1 MARVDSTPPS
11 GGEAASSTTH
21 PKESDSSMKAAAP
34 GDPAAQEGGA
44 SIAGGDALIGNGAS
58 DTLEFLDSDFLNDA
72 ARGAEAPSPAPG
84 SDATIVSS
92 LDALAGDDLHLSD
105 MSFMYEGSFVRQGS
119 DLLLVKPDGSA
130 VLIENYFAADP
141 PPDIV
146 GDFGRRLSPELVDS
160 FLMPMAPG
168 QTAALTDEQVAQ
180 AQGNSIGTVDTLTG
194 EVYAIRPDGTRVLLQ
209 AGDPVF
215 QGDQV
220 ETADGGSL
228 KISFIDGTIFT
239 LGSDARLA
247 LDEMVYD
254 PGTQSGESA
263 FSILKGGFLF
273 VSGQIAENNPN
284 DMQVSTP
291 VATIGIRGTIVT
303 GEVAGLQ
310 TADGETFR
318 FTVVDGEIAVS
329 AGNQTIVLSDNFS
342 TVTATPDPSTGQ
354 LRVFDFVDTAENVIA
369 RNSNQFRALTSNDL
383 SNIERAIESSIQTK
397 TGASVDIDLRG
408 IVDNVTRE
416 QEQESED
423 SDTDVEEEGPDATG
437 GDAPAEEG
445 DSGTEEGE
453 STGGEE
459 TAESG
464 DGEEVEGEGDGEIVE
479 GGGDDTDLTDEDL
492 AELETGDPQG
502 GDDDAGDPSD
512 DDTGDSGDGD
522 DTETETTN
530 VTEGSSGQTVTPT
543 GQGNTVPANN
553 GDLLSQTP
561 GFGKNNSFTQGDDA
575 DDDDDF
581 GLVDGDDGT
590 EGSGSGSDGNDSSFG
605 RGEDDDFG
613 DDDDDDFGFGDDDD
627 DDDDDAVEQLG
638 EAALDNTN
646 TLDRSSSTT
655 NFNVNLGSSTISVT
669 VKTGSGSDTIKTGSG
684 NDTVKAGGGN
694 DTIIGGTGNGNDSY
708 DGESGTDTL
717 TYDSVTGTLTA
728 DLTMEM
734 NGLLGDSTI
743 EDGTASVID
752 NDTITGIEE
761 VRLGDGDDIIYVNT
775 AGVNVDGDAG
785 TDTIS
790 FSSGTI
796 TSDATFSFET
806 GIATRDSN
814 SSIFTNVEAVI
825 GGDGDDS
832 FTVSTLLQSA
842 SGGSGT
848 DTLSF
853 ADFDDGQTFTIST
866 SGIDIFDST
875 PQGQS
880 EGDIGINARGA
891 DYDGFESLIGTDFDD
906 TIHAQNGIL
915 SIDGG
920 DGDDRLVVADS
931 AGTMTVSIGLN
942 GDIQNVETL
951 DLSSLTTSVLTV
963 ELKAQDVAQA
973 TSDGT
978 LHILGALEATSNI
991 IRPGSGWERD
1001 TSLSSEGSVVLTS
1014 GSATLILDSNAISA
1028 ASNGTVTFTGT
1039 SDSSW
1044 QNSANWS
1051 NEFTDDLT
1059 PTATDLV
1066 VLQNASTLAVSFSGA
1081 TVTVGS
1087 IVGSTDDGT
1096 DALTI
1101 SDGEL
1106 TVTNGISINDTVQGA
1121 SDGKL
1126 ILQGDS
1132 SVGTLD
1138 LNGGELEITGATVT
1152 SGGLLIDGNAQTASS
1167 VTGTGTLV
1175 STGTVTFAD
1184 GHDIDI
1190 SATVDL
1196 RDAEL
1201 VNNLGT
1207 NNVSV
1212 SDSGRLIIDGDT
1224 TYIGENPNGIAVT
1237 IGSLGVLEIGEDGT
1251 VTLNDGSSPVFSFND
1266 QSTIDLDGVWS
1277 NEGTFSALADSATTT
1292 ISGTGTLINDG
1303 ELTFS
1308 RDNVLTD
1315 VENTTAGVMSVTGT
1329 TMTTAFSG
1337 GLTNAGVIE
1346 IAAGATLSNSAG
1358 FTNSGTLTLSG
1369 DLTGVGTLTNTA
1381 TGTIEGDDGEIAGF
1395 VRNLGRA
1402 EGSGTITGSFDSTDG
1417 TFSLSET
1424 SYHFE
1429 SGSTLTVGDDT
1440 SVEGSYGSVQI
1451 KNGAQVLVASGETFA
1466 LPEDSSEGSD
1476 SSIQFEGGSTLNL
1489 VGDATASGNATA
1501 FSDSSS
1507 VTITGS
1513 GTLTNTGSL
1522 GLDGDRVEA
1531 NLENQGTLVFEDDVT
1546 VTGSIVNDSVTTL
1559 DSDATLTLDGTFTNS
1574 SNFTINNGELT
1585 GSGDFRNDGVLRVAG
1600 SNAVLDDFDLDST
1613 EGDITFSGLNAK
1625 LLVSEGSTFTVGA
1638 DTEISG
1644 AGSLQFTTQSKL
1656 NLADG
1661 ERFVF
1666 GGISGPTQIQSTG
1679 IDMDSGTE
1687 ITGSGTLVN
1696 QSTLDF
1702 NGVTLS
1708 SLSTLENEGSVT
1720 IGTNGLTIRGELD
1733 NDGGTLDVASDATIT
1748 LDAGGTTTLA
1758 GSVELSGGVEIQGQT
1773 TLDVLEL
1780 TGRLTSNGDTT
1791 NQDTISA
1798 NLVVA
1803 ETGSIVVGGSNG
1815 EDGTLLIT
1823 GDFQNNGFVQ
1833 VDPTN
1838 QNVNG
1843 VLLIDNDF
1851 TNAGTLQVDNAATL
1865 VTGDSNDDGTI
1876 DGGGTMINSGTLSGF
1891 YSGTTE
1897 TAVLRLGSISNTG
1910 AIELPVDGQNG
1921 AARMNFVSTHI
1932 GSTSGALSIGL
1943 GAVLTLTGSTLAV
1956 GSGTSY
1962 SSAGTLE
1969 VGTGS
1974 VLDIGSDH
1982 GITSTPSGTIELQSG
1997 ASVGGTGTLVNHGSM
2012 SLDGVII
2019 DAVLDNAT
2027 GLSDIGTI
2035 SVGSEDT
2042 LIINGRLLNR
2052 ETAVLDVDGGTL
2064 SGSGTVEHQGTFTTN
2079 GAKIDDQL
2087 TFEGTMQIS
2096 GSGTAL
2102 TVDGTARGDILVD
2115 AATATA
2121 IDGDGT
2127 LEITGGTIDGA
2138 GLRLSTSVDVLQ
2150 DGTLSFTES
2159 TGRISVVGSD
2169 WVFGDDAGFGDT
2181 NGTLTINGG
2190 ARAGVAENADFHY
2203 DSTSMAHLQLS
2214 AGGAAELFGDGTFTV
2229 SGGTLAVDD
2238 GTLTASINRFVNEAT
2253 FNIDDTGMSFTGT
2266 QFSNTGGFN
2275 VLNGD
2280 VYFAETLSASNSGT
2294 ITLDAGDNQGSMVL
2308 GGGTFANSGSIVFD
2322 STSGSNYSATLTG
2335 LNDANLSNSGTI
2347 RFSNEGS
2354 ATVLHKLETDVSNT
2368 GTIAVDGDTRARFG
2382 DPESD
2387 DDHVLDSRDG
2397 TIDVD
2402 SNGTLEIRSTLTLG
2416 DDSELVGAGTLAF
2429 QNGSEINIADGE
2441 TFSLVEATGGTT
2453 GTATVGSPQTTPYSV
2468 TKFKPT
2474 IEVLSDGRLMTSTV
2488 RSGDA
2493 FLDISILDPNSGAF
2507 VDGHS
2512 VGVGQQSQFAL
2523 TQLTDGTFRLV
2534 TENVQAT
2541 RNRLRLYE
2549 FDSELTFVDS
2559 SSIGDYTSSTDAFD
2573 DLEVLAKSDGGLV
2586 IVSQNRSENEIQ
2598 LLYVDSGG
2606 SIVETVTHTSSIMDS
2621 GIDAAIFPNG
2631 DVVVYFAED
2640 NGSAI
2645 NRKALFVDAEDQ
2657 TTTLHNLSGG
2667 ASDPDIPKA
2676 VAVLDASTY
2685 VEASISSNSGGAQ
2698 VFIRKAPGQTGGI
2711 VPLPDFDSGTF
2722 AESIDVTAMNDGGFA
2737 VAWSVNTG
2745 TDVDVFVQRYNAS
2758 GEAVGDKI
2766 NATVAG
2772 DGSQSVGATGDQ
2784 TNVRIDMMG
2793 DRDFVVIYE
2802 SGSGVVKYSKGSFGE
2817 TTAGVAQADVAFSGT
2832 VELTG
2837 GGILENETST
2847 DLNSDDFRITD
2858 GATLQNSDTLNV
2870 LSGTLTN
2877 QGQLT
2882 NSGTLN
2888 VTGTRL
2894 DHAGGTIS
2902 NSGEI
2907 NLTGSGGN
2915 VASFTAVDAAIGGL
2929 IQLDDDG
2936 TGFGALIDL
2945 SDNIQGSGHNTLTN
2959 QGTIAVN
2966 NTGESESADFS
2977 IRGFVVNT
2985 GTIDVNQT
2993 LDFGYVEGTNG
3004 FTLDTRDGTI
3014 EIASGQQL
3022 NVRYDNGII
3031 VGSDTSLSGTGT
3043 LNLNSNS
3050 TLTVASGESFT
3061 YDSAN
3066 SPFLGFNG
3074 TVTVDGSDFVNA
3086 SGSTISIGSNDIVSI
3101 ATTHFDNDGLLLTES
3116 GTLTLATSS
3125 FDNTNGTLTILGD
3138 SADAD
3143 LLIQNDMTLG
3153 GNIRLDAGDGIFSD
3167 ADIDTDDNTLTVT
3180 GTLLSTSSGSLSAD
3194 DNDIYG
3200 HFINNG
3206 MFDIDHDTELE
3217 GTTDTLD
3224 SRDGDIAIATGKT
3237 LEIDGS
3243 LTLGADTSLT
3253 GNGTLVM
3260 DESHLIIAAGET
3272 FTHDGATKIEMVD
3285 GVLEGSG
3292 AFSNYGTVVFDGEA
3306 LTSTGTLAVNT
3317 FTNYGQMTA
3326 GGGTLTLATTG
3337 FSNATEGTQGN
3348 TGTLSLN
3355 AGTQGTATVLM
3366 DEDFQ
3371 NAGVLELTGTG
3382 SLAHALLTHSA
3393 AETLVNNS
3401 TGTILVSSSGT
3412 AGNRILDAE
3421 IDNQGMLDI
3430 DVNTTLTAG
3439 HTLDSSSG
3447 AISLDTSGT
3456 LSILGELALGQSS
3469 TINSTSSGL
3478 IDIQGTL
3485 SVAENDTATNAGAV
3499 DAIAL
3504 ANGSTLAGL
3513 GTFRNAG
3520 SLEISGVTLSIA
3532 NLDNDG
3538 TLVADS
3544 GTFDLGTTTAIDNSG
3559 GTISAV
3565 SDGERGVI
3573 QISQSAA
3580 LGGKLLLDV
3589 ESGFD
3594 GSTLSVT
3601 GSESLTISGT
3611 LQSVENVTLG
3621 LDNIAPTHSIVGSIV
3636 NAGTFDI
3643 DHTTD
3648 VSGNINST
3656 NGDFDIASSGG
3667 LNITSGYTLTVGDDT
3682 DLSGSGTLTIKSGAE
3697 LEVASGETFA
3707 LSSSGNLAV
3716 ESGGRIDGSGTWNND
3731 GNVDLTGVALHVSSI
3746 NNTGTLTGSGG
3757 TLNLGT
3763 TTNVDNSN
3771 GEIVVTNGTLT
3782 FETASFDNTNGTVE
3796 VAAGSSA
3803 AVLDINSTRT
3813 LDGTVVLDTV
3823 SGGSNRST
3831 LAVQTGESLTI
3842 AGTLIS
3848 SDDASADIEHQA
3860 TGHVVNTGKIQV
3872 SADISFTD
3880 RLDSA
3885 SGDIVV
3891 ADGKNLSIGGTLA
3904 VGQGELSGTGTLN
3917 LNSGAVLD
3925 IASAGTITI
3934 GTPEAYNLGTAV
3946 VATVTNG
3953 STETSPDMAA
3963 LSDGSF
3969 WVAYDTDGSLS
3980 NQDHIRMFDSNGAA
3994 TGTVLTVND
4003 GGDFDAT
4010 GIRIATLGNGKVVAG
4025 YIVAGEESV
4034 LELEIF
4040 NSNGTSTTLTPDSYE
4055 ALPGKTITSLD
4066 LTAFG
4071 SGASEGF
4078 LMTFVEDGDLKYR
4091 RFDSDGNTLGAVQTL
4106 ESGINSSIAPQ
4117 SAGLNDGKGVILYAD
4132 ETGASDTILAQV
4144 IDTDGSTLSTVTLGT
4159 TTETKQ
4165 VDIAA
4170 LTNGNFAAAWNDGT
4184 NTYVQGFDVN
4194 GGTTTA
4200 LGTIASGSVFDIDVT
4215 AGPDGGAHVLVN
4227 TGTSHIV
4234 YNLDSTGAV
4243 LDVETVVPG
4252 SGTLTGSGDI
4262 VGLSNGSYALA
4273 YSTGDIEVHTAQ
4285 GLSTTV
4291 NLSGNNNITGA
4302 GTLAIASG
4310 YSQSI
4315 DDVTLS
4321 LSGVSNGGT
4330 LAVGAGESVTL
4341 NGSTLS
4347 GSGVLDVASDQSG
4360 AGNIVLTNDS
4370 TNAAGHTIA
4379 LSNADTTLSLAGS
4392 ISTANGSTLV
4402 NQGVI
4407 TASASAGSY
4416 ALDANI
4422 ANTGAIILSDSA
4434 ALSSDVV
4441 LDTADGT
4448 LTVRSGEALSVSG
4461 NVIVGADTELDGQ
4474 LNLASAGTLSVAD
4487 GETFVYDGN
4496 DNQGVSFASGG
4507 TIAGTGTFNNTDT
4520 SFDLTG
4526 GEIAGSSHFDNDAR
4540 VSIGNGEGV
4549 IETANF
4555 DNTGGTIALNASEI
4569 NASTLTVDSA
4579 LTNAGLISV
4588 QLDAGG
4594 QLSGMDAT
4602 LRTTSNGHL
4611 TNSGTISVQVG
4622 GFGTPGQFNVDIDIT
4637 NTGLFDIQGDTVL
4650 SSNRVLNTRDG
4661 TLLVTDGEAATE
4673 LTLDNATLVVG
4684 GDTDLGISGQSSA
4697 GTINFGTAGVLN
4709 LTNGEDFTYAA
4720 SAPILDFSS
4729 GGSITGSGTMS
4740 IAGTLNV
4747 GSASIDSAV
4756 LIDNDGRVII
4766 EDNTLELRPAGFDN
4780 DGGTLSINAN
4790 ASAGAVSVVTSGSL
4804 GGTVVLDSVGSGSD
4818 DATLSVASGQSLT
4831 ITGTLVSQDSAGSGL
4846 SHEVFGT
4853 VVSTG
4858 LVKVDA
4864 ELNINDVLDSTDGD
4878 ISIATSQMIDLDGTL
4893 FVGSDT
4899 DLLGDGTLFLDDNAV
4914 LSIKENEDFTYDGG
4928 NVVLSFGEGEVSSS
4942 SVAITGAGT
4951 FTVETDLT
4959 LGTDTTVSVSHLIND
4974 GETLSVLNSNTLQL
4988 SGTTLTNQDNGVLN
5002 FGTITGTGS
5011 VINNTDMT
5019 SDALSIGGTISFTN
5033 NGGYDTDGGTIILTG
5048 SDASMINGTSGTLT
5062 EIGVDAMTIQLNDGA
5077 TFENQGLISLSDSSG
5092 TALEIQNSGSGTGTF
5107 ANTGTISFGT
5117 SSTEIRIEDKITFS
5131 VRAGTTFAGSA
5142 GIIAL
5147 ANGGAIA
5154 FDTDFTLAASTFSLD
5169 SVSEGGTLPQV
5180 TGTGT
5185 LTNTGGIDNFGFMNI
5200 NVAGFVNKT
5209 TVDAGTST
5217 ISTSDFV
5224 NDTDGTLEISSE
5236 TLTIDGSLTN
5246 NGLFQIGSG
5255 AVTGSGTFTNA
5266 GTLDVVASVTDVNAD
5281 FTGLGSFSNS
5291 GTLVLRSAGTGDSA
5305 TMTVGDFVNT
5315 GTISF
5320 ESSNFTDAAF
5330 LKMGASGTGTLTN
5343 EGLITNVGARDITI
5357 PSDAFSILGNVVSGT
5372 NGGTIH
5378 VVDYVTSSQ
5387 GTDGSLAITGNLT
5400 LNENSTTIIE
5410 SGSGS
5415 IGGVLN
5421 VQGTLTYGGA
5431 FELRIDDGLNFQ
5443 NYFEAV
5449 RTGTSVGEPDRIRI
5463 LDDTGATDFGLNS
5476 AGKLVLPNFNN
5487 DGNLEFQFLTP
5498 SDILETAGSV
5508 IGGTGHETVLGST
5521 GDDIMTTGSDGRSR
5535 FYGRGGNDSFTLS
5548 ASAETDFIDGGIGGR
5563 DIIYTDDLN
5572 FGDHDAW
5579 RINNIEALD
5588 FRNGGAGTISMSQEF
5603 IYGVSEDINAILTG
5617 LAVDDALKD
5626 DALIIEGNTGQ
5637 TLALDQDDWT
5647 ATGTTVSVD
5656 HDDSGSSS
5664 SYAIYSASNG
5674 AHAYVDTDMQV
5685 NLSATPS

>member
-1 MARVDSTPPS
+1 
-11 GGEAASSTTH
+11 
-21 PKESDSSMKAAAP
+21 MKAAAP

-72 ARGAEAPSPAPG
+72 VRGAEAPSPAPG

-105 MSFMYEGSFVRQGS
+105 LSFVYEGSFVRQGS

-342 TVTATPDPSTGQ
+342 TVTATADPSTGQ

-383 SNIERAIESSIQTK
+383 SNIERAIETSIQTK

-416 QEQESED
+416 QESEESGA
-423 SDTDVEEEGPDATG
+423 DVEEEGPDAPDSNDPDNSG
-437 GDAPAEEG
+437 NDDS
-445 DSGTEEGE
+445 DSGDESDDGESAEGGE
-453 STGGEE
+453 STED
-459 TAESG
+459 G
-464 DGEEVEGEGDGEIVE
+464 DITE
-479 GGGDDTDLTDEDL
+479 EDL
-492 AELETGDPQG
+492 AELEDGSDETEEGGGESDDDADEDGDGDGDGTGDVKT
-502 GDDDAGDPSD
+502 GDDDAGTGSAGDGKGGD
-512 DDTGDSGDGD
+512 KGDEGDGGDGGDTGGGDTGGGSDTGLGD
-522 DTETETTN
+522 VTTGGQSFTDINVEQASDTGETTI
-530 VTEGSSGQTVTPT
+530 TQPT
-543 GQGNTVPANN
+543 GTNTASTEPDTVIVPVLNKPIDTTSPIN
-553 GDLLSQTP
+553 IS
-561 GFGKNNSFTQGDDA
+561 
-575 DDDDDF
+575 
-581 GLVDGDDGT
+581 
-590 EGSGSGSDGNDSSFG
+590 DSSFTTSTVDG
-605 RGEDDDFG
+605 
-613 DDDDDDFGFGDDDD
+613 
-627 DDDDDAVEQLG
+627 VEVKSFS
-638 EAALDNTN
+638 NTTTSRN
-646 TLDRSSSTT
+646 LIVSFSSSDS
-655 NFNVNLGSSTISVT
+655 NFNIATGTGADTVT
-669 VKTGSGSDTIKTGSG
+669 TGSGADTVNSGAG
-684 NDTVKAGGGN
+684 NDKIETGAGNDVVNAGAGN
-694 DTIIGGTGNGNDSY
+694 DTIVGGHGQGNDDYDGGT
-708 DGESGTDTL
+708 GTDTL
-717 TYDSVTGTLTA
+717 TYDSVTGEFTA

-761 VRLGDGDDIIYVNT
+761 VRLGDGNDIIYVNT

-814 SSIFTNVEAVI
+814 SSTFTNVEAVI

-920 DGDDRLVVADS
+920 GGDDRLVVADS

-942 GDIQNVETL
+942 GDIRNVETL

-963 ELKAQDVAQA
+963 ELTAQDVAQA

-978 LHILGALEATSNI
+978 LHILGAPEATSNI

-1001 TSLSSEGSVVLTS
+1001 TSLSNEGSVVLTS

-1106 TVTNGISINDTVQGA
+1106 TVTNGISINNAVQGA

-1152 SGGLLIDGNAQTASS
+1152 SGGLLINGNAQTASS

-1224 TYIGENPNGIAVT
+1224 TYTGENPNGIAVT

-1329 TMTTAFSG
+1329 AMTTAFSG
-1337 GLTNAGVIE
+1337 GLTNAGALE

-1358 FTNSGTLTLSG
+1358 FTNSGRLNLSG

-1381 TGTIEGDDGEIAGF
+1381 TGTIDGDGGEIAGF

-1424 SYHFE
+1424 SYRFE

-1513 GTLTNTGSL
+1513 GTLTNTGAL
-1522 GLDGDRVEA
+1522 GLDGDRLEA
-1531 NLENQGTLVFEDDVT
+1531 NLDNQGQLVFEDDVT
-1546 VTGSIVNDSVTTL
+1546 VTGSIVNDSDTTL
-1559 DSDATLTLDGTFTNS
+1559 ENDATLTLDGTFTNS

-1666 GGISGPTQIQSTG
+1666 GGISGPTQIQSTE

-1687 ITGSGTLVN
+1687 ITGAGTLVN

-1702 NGVTLS
+1702 DGVTLS

-1733 NDGGTLDVASDATIT
+1733 NDGGTLDVASDAAIT

-1758 GSVELSGGVEIQGQT
+1758 GSIELSGGVEIQGQT

-1803 ETGSIVVGGSNG
+1803 ESGSIVVGGSNG

-1833 VDPTN
+1833 VDPN

-1851 TNAGTLQVDNAATL
+1851 TNAGKLQVDNAATL

-1956 GSGTSY
+1956 GSGTTY
-1962 SSAGTLE
+1962 SSEGTLA

-1982 GITSTPSGTIELQSG
+1982 GITSTSSGTIELQSG
-1997 ASVGGTGTLVNHGSM
+1997 ASVGGTGTLVNHDAM
-2012 SLDGVII
+2012 SLDGVTIN
-2019 DAVLDNAT
+2019 AVLDNAT
-2027 GLSDIGTI
+2027 GLSSIGNI
-2035 SVGSEDT
+2035 SVGSGDT

-2052 ETAVLDVDGGTL
+2052 EAAVLNVDGGTL
-2064 SGSGTVEHQGTFTTN
+2064 SGSGTVEHQGTFATN
-2079 GAKIDDQL
+2079 GAKIDDEL

-2308 GGGTFANSGSIVFD
+2308 GGGTFANSGTIAFD
-2322 STSGSNYSATLTG
+2322 STSGSNNSATLTG
-2335 LNDANLSNSGTI
+2335 LNDANLNNSGTI

-2429 QNGSEINIADGE
+2429 QNGSELNIADGE

-2559 SSIGDYTSSTDAFD
+2559 SSIGDYTSSTAAFD

-2586 IVSQNRSENEIQ
+2586 IVSQNRSEDEIQ

-2606 SIVETVTHTSSIMDS
+2606 SITETVTHTSSIMDS

-2645 NRKALFVDAEDQ
+2645 NRKALFVDADDQ

-2667 ASDPDIPKA
+2667 ASAPDIPKA

-2685 VEASISSNSGGAQ
+2685 VEASISSDSGGAQ

-2758 GEAVGDKI
+2758 GEAVGNKI

-2837 GGILENETST
+2837 GGILENETNT

-2915 VASFTAVDAAIGGL
+2915 VASFTAVDATIGGL

-2985 GTIDVNQT
+2985 GTIDINQS

-3125 FDNTNGTLTILGD
+3125 FDNTDGTLTILGD

-3153 GNIRLDAGDGIFSD
+3153 GDIRLDAGDGIFSD

-3337 FSNATEGTQGN
+3337 FSNATEGTQDN

-3412 AGNRILDAE
+3412 AGNRILDVE

-3447 AISLDTSGT
+3447 AISLDTAGT

-3485 SVAENDTATNAGAV
+3485 SVAENDTATNEGAV

-3544 GTFDLGTTTAIDNSG
+3544 GTFDLGTTTAIDNAG

-3731 GNVDLTGVALHVSSI
+3731 GDVELTGVALHVSSI

-3848 SDDASADIEHQA
+3848 SDDASADVEHQA

-3925 IASAGTITI
+3925 IASGGTITI

-3946 VATVTNG
+3946 VASVTNG

-4159 TTETKQ
+4159 TTETKE

-4285 GLSTTV
+4285 GLSTTA

-4315 DDVTLS
+4315 DGVTLS
-4321 LSGVSNGGT
+4321 LSGVLNSGT
-4330 LAVGAGESVTL
+4330 LAVSAGESVTL
-4341 NGSTLS
+4341 NGSNLS

-4360 AGNIVLTNDS
+4360 AGNIVLTDDS

-4416 ALDANI
+4416 ALAANI

-4441 LDTADGT
+4441 LDTTDGT

-4549 IETANF
+4549 IETTNF
-4555 DNTGGTIALNASEI
+4555 DNAGGTIALNASEI

-4747 GSASIDSAV
+4747 GNASIDSAA
-4756 LIDNDGRVII
+4756 LIDNDGRVIV

-4790 ASAGAVSVVTSGSL
+4790 ASAGAVSVVTSGNL
-4804 GGTVVLDSVGSGSD
+4804 GGTVVLDSVGSGND

-4899 DLLGDGTLFLDDNAV
+4899 DFEGDGTLFLDDNAV
-4914 LSIKENEDFTYDGG
+4914 LSIKENENFTYDGD
-4928 NVVLSFGEGEVSSS
+4928 NIVLSFGEGEVSSS

-4951 FTVETDLT
+4951 FTVESDLT

-4988 SGTTLTNQDNGVLN
+4988 SGTTLTNQDDGVLN

-5117 SSTEIRIEDKITFS
+5117 SSTEIRIEDKTTFS

-5224 NDTDGTLEISSE
+5224 NDTDGTLEVSSE

-5266 GTLDVVASVTDVNAD
+5266 GTLDVVASTADVNAD

-5343 EGLITNVGARDITI
+5343 EGLITNIGARDITI

-5449 RTGTSVGEPDRIRI
+5449 RTGTAVGEPDRIRI

-5498 SDILETAGSV
+5498 SDILQTAGSV
-5508 IGGTGHETVLGST
+5508 IGGTGNETVLGST
-5521 GDDIMTTGSDGRSR
+5521 GDDVMTTGSSGTSR
-5535 FYGRGGNDSFTLS
+5535 FYGRGGNDTFTLS
-5548 ASAETDFIDGGIGGR
+5548 ATAETTYVDGGIGGR
-5563 DIIYTDDLN
+5563 DIIHTDGLS
-5572 FGDHDAW
+5572 FGSNDAW

-5685 NLSATPS
+5685 NLSAAPS